1 MSGYGITPEEMAKAA
16 VDVDNV
22 NEESRGVLSSL
33 RSALD
38 PLRDN
43 WRGSAATA
51 FQTLMERFDADAAKL
66 SDALQ
71 GISEQLKS
79 SNEAYVRQEEE
90 ASQSMSSIANVL
102 GG

>member
-33 RSALD
+33 RSALE
-38 PLRDN
+38 PLSDN
-43 WRGSAATA
+43 WTGVAATA
-51 FQTLMERFDADAAKL
+51 FQTLMQRFDTDAAKL
-66 SDALQ
+66 ADALA
-71 GISEQLKS
+71 GISEQLKA

-90 ASQSMSSIANVL
+90 ASQSMSNISNVL